1 MTITTT
7 HKTISL
13 GQIFWPILTTRDI
26 GKKAYKF
33 MKNKLAHTDEEII
46 FNMSDVI
53 LTNPSFCD
61 EFFVPLAQ
69 SFGDRFSVTGADTNW
84 VRFILD
90 FLSQK
95 SKITIHFS

>member
-1 MTITTT
+1 
-7 HKTISL
+7 
-13 GQIFWPILTTRDI
+13 
-26 GKKAYKF
+26 

-69 SFGDRFSVTGADTNW
+69 SFGDRFSVTGADTN
-84 VRFILD
+84 
-90 FLSQK
+90 
-95 SKITIHFS
+95 